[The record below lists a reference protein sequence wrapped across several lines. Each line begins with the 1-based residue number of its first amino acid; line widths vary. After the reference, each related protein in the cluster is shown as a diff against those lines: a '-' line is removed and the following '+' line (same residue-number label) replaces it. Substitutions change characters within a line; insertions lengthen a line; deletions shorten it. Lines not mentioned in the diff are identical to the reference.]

1 MYCQIF
7 GEYKVD
13 NNFQVFKLLSEEYSQ
28 VHNSIGFNSNFLEAN
43 VLNIM
48 LLLFGLIY
56 VLKQFLGSILVIRQ
70 EKVLFAISEC
80 EERLLQAN
88 SRLSESEKQL
98 EQTQVVIAQILNEA
112 EITAQKV
119 RQSILD
125 KGKLDVDKLIN
136 ASKANINVA
145 ENQIKQQIKQQI
157 TALAIQKV
165 SSQLQKQVDT
175 TMQAKIIDNSIIKL
189 RGKI

>member
-1 MYCQIF
+1 MESNCQIF
-7 GEYKVD
+7 RLISEQYSEINHGISF
-13 NNFQVFKLLSEEYSQ
+13 NF
-28 VHNSIGFNSNFLEAN
+28 NFLEAN

-56 VLKQFLGSILVIRQ
+56 VLKQFLGSILIVRQ
-70 EKVLFAISEC
+70 EKVLFAINEC
-80 EERLLQAN
+80 EEKLEQAN

-98 EQTQVVIAQILNEA
+98 EQTQIIIDQIMSDA
-112 EITAQKV
+112 EITAKKV

-136 ASKANINVA
+136 SSKASIIVA
-145 ENQIKQQIKQQI
+145 ENQMKQEIKQQI

-165 SSQLQKQVDT
+165 STNLKTQVDAV
-175 TMQAKIIDNSIIKL
+175 MQAKIIDDNIIKL
-189 RGKI
+189 RGDI

>member
-1 MYCQIF
+1 M
-7 GEYKVD
+7 D

>member
-1 MYCQIF
+1 M
-7 GEYKVD
+7 E
-13 NNFQVFKLLSEEYSQ
+13 NNFQVFRLISEEYSR
-28 VHNSIGFNSNFLEAN
+28 VSHSIGLNSNFLEAN

-56 VLKQFLGSILVIRQ
+56 VLKQFLGSILIIRQ
-70 EKVLFAISEC
+70 EKVVFAINEC
-80 EERLLQAN
+80 EERLQQAN

-98 EQTQVVIAQILNEA
+98 EQTQLVITQVLNEA

-125 KGKLDVDKLIN
+125 KGKIDVDKLIS
-136 ASKANINVA
+136 ASKVSIAVA
-145 ENQIKQQIKQQI
+145 ENQIKQQIKQKI

-165 SSQLQKQVDT
+165 SSQLQAKVDS
-175 TMQAKIIDNSIIKL
+175 TMQIKIIDSSIIKL
-189 RGKI
+189 RGDI